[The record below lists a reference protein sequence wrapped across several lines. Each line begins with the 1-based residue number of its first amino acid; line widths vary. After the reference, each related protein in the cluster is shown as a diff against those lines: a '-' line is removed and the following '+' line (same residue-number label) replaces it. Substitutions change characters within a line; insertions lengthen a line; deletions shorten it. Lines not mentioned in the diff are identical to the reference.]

1 MPKLTDYQRDALLML
16 RARLDPT
23 HPGFSASEEVRK
35 ALAPDGIDNGVALYI
50 RSWVLPLL
58 DVVAGEDDW
67 YREAVGRDAAR
78 VSRLCRNAEAAKI
91 AANPHPTV
99 GA

>member
-1 MPKLTDYQRDALLML
+1 MNRRELLLTIA
-16 RARLDPT
+16 A
-23 HPGFSASEEVRK
+23 GA
-35 ALAPDGIDNGVALYI
+35 AGAA
-50 RSWVLPLL
+50 
-58 DVVAGEDDW
+58 VAGLVPCKARGAIADPEPPDE
-67 YREAVGRDAAR
+67 REGPRAPAAPGPMLWPQTVDESSRDAAR